1 MPNSL
6 QSMVVCG
13 RHVVAIDYVLIV
25 FREREWPLC
34 LPPRTYPDPKSEAS
48 HIGRIERMSQQSTS
62 HNRTCNE
69 RRASRI
75 LDGIRWWW
83 CGIARRKSELQH
95 LNHQVQA
102 NIQACPIPVNAR
114 VGFTTPSINSFQNID
129 DRIYMQLYIKE
140 MTGVKITE
148 RPERSRYQRPYR
160 GLAQWDTI
168 YLSLALAR
176 IQTPRSWSFII
187 SQTQP
192 HRTLTILPQLADRA
206 PSRSY

>member
-62 HNRTCNE
+62 HNP
-69 RRASRI
+69 
-75 LDGIRWWW
+75 
-83 CGIARRKSELQH
+83 RRKSELQH

-140 MTGVKITE
+140 MTGVKTTE

-176 IQTPRSWSFII
+176 IQTPRS
-187 SQTQP
+187 
-192 HRTLTILPQLADRA
+192 
-206 PSRSY
+206 